1 MERNRFGKIDFRKKQ
16 IQKKTD
22 SERNSLNQTY
32 QKIVYRNV
40 SKAASVLLDALFP
53 RRCPV
58 CGQIP
63 GAGEVIC
70 PPCLKKLSFVS
81 SPVCKKC
88 GKEIISETM
97 EYCLD
102 CTRHRRSF
110 ESGISLL
117 NYNEAASRSMAAVKY
132 KNKREYLD
140 FYADEAVRRC
150 GWKLRQMNADCLVPV
165 PVHPRRQ
172 RTRGFNQ
179 AEILAEKLGV
189 RLDLPVVTDV
199 LGRRRDTEPQKSLS
213 PAERLKNLEKA
224 FTASPVSYKRILL
237 VDDIYTTGSTIEA
250 CSRALL
256 KAGAEKI
263 YFFTVCIGQGQ

>member
-1 MERNRFGKIDFRKKQ
+1 M
-16 IQKKTD
+16 TD
-22 SERNSLNQTY
+22 SERINLNQNY
-32 QKIVYRNV
+32 QKIAYKKL
-40 SKAASVLLDALFP
+40 SKAASVCLDALFP

-58 CGQIP
+58 CGLIP
-63 GAGEVIC
+63 QNTVERGGDVFCQTAGPGISVC
-70 PPCLKKLSFVS
+70 PPCLTKLSFIT

-88 GKEIISETM
+88 GKEIASETM

-102 CTRHRRSF
+102 CTRRRRSF
-110 ESGISLL
+110 EYGVSLL

-140 FYADEAVRRC
+140 YYADEAVKRC
-150 GWKLRQMNADCLVPV
+150 GEKLLRMDVDCLIPV
-165 PVHPRRQ
+165 PVHPKRL

-179 AEILAEKLGV
+179 AEILAGKLGE
-189 RLDLPVVTDV
+189 RLDLPVLTDI
-199 LGRRRDTEPQKSLS
+199 LRRGRNTEPQKDLS
-213 PAERLKNLEKA
+213 PAERLKNLEQA
-224 FTASPVSYKRILL
+224 FVAAPLPCQKILL

-256 KAGAEKI
+256 RAGAEKI

>member
-1 MERNRFGKIDFRKKQ
+1 M
-16 IQKKTD
+16 
-22 SERNSLNQTY
+22 NQTY

-179 AEILAEKLGV
+179 AEILAEKLGEALETEVCSDLLIRV
-189 RLDLPVVTDV
+189 RKTK
-199 LGRRRDTEPQKSLS
+199 PQKELNNE
-213 PAERLKNLEKA
+213 ERLRNLQEA
-224 FTASPVSYKRILL
+224 FVLSGPVPRQYRTVILI
-237 VDDIYTTGSTIEA
+237 DDIYTTGSTMEA
-250 CSRALL
+250 CSRKL
-256 KAGAEKI
+256 KEAGVFRV
-263 YFFTVCIGQGQ
+263 YCISICSGQVPDASGGK